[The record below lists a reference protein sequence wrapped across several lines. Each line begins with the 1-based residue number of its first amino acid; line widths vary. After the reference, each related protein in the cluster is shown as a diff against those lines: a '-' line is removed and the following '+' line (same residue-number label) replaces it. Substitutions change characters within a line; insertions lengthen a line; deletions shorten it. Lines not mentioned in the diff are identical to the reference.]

1 MKGKDLLDHFDLVKE
16 EYIEAADRPPVKRKK
31 TWLPWVAAAAC
42 FCLILGAALW
52 LGGGSEPPVVSPT
65 QPTVLSLP
73 TEPTQPSEAT
83 VTAPTAELSEPWELH
98 FNKTDLAVDA
108 ARRFDCCIF
117 YEALELDTIQD
128 LLPENCPEV
137 SGASALFNSTGEF
150 LALTLQI
157 DSATV
162 ELSYM
167 EPLGCYV
174 LPGEGQR
181 SEYKGVSFLA
191 FQYEWGERVTLSAE
205 AELSGIFMSFT
216 TECAAEALEQTK
228 AEFQALL
235 EVFASYEQAPELRSI
250 RPSEIPLLENR
261 SLSAAE
267 AILDPDFGQYFLQ
280 NLPTGFAEESI
291 RKYRDQQSF
300 YLSGLWTKGLD
311 TLSWRI
317 SYFTETDAARVT
329 SVADLENYDLSL
341 YPIPRAD
348 SVPEELREIVNDPI
362 FLAGELTLDA
372 VYARAYRISDSGDTD
387 GWRMQFTVRY
397 GDYLIS
403 VNAKGIDP
411 QWLYQQLQNFKNN

>member
-1 MKGKDLLDHFDLVKE
+1 MNGKDLLDRFDLVKE

-31 TWLPWVAAAAC
+31 VWIPWVAAAAC
-42 FCLILGAALW
+42 FCLILGAALC
-52 LGGGSEPPVVSPT
+52 LGGPSDPPILSPT
-65 QPTVLSLP
+65 QPTVLSQPTEPILP
-73 TEPTQPSEAT
+73 TEST
-83 VTAPTAELSEPWELH
+83 VTPPTTELSEPWELH
-98 FNKTDLAVDA
+98 FNKTNRAVDA
-108 ARRFDCCIF
+108 ARRYNCCIF
-117 YEALELDTIQD
+117 YEALELNSIED
-128 LLPENCPEV
+128 LLPENCPEI

-150 LALTLQI
+150 LALTLQT
-157 DSATV
+157 DGTTV

-174 LPGEGQR
+174 LPGEGRR
-181 SEYKGVSFLA
+181 SEYRGVSFLA
-191 FQYEWGERVTLSAE
+191 FQYEWGDRVTLSAE
-205 AELSGIFMSFT
+205 TELHGVFMGFT
-216 TECAAEALEQTK
+216 AECAAEDLEQTK

-250 RPSEIPLLENR
+250 RPSEISLLENR

-280 NLPTGFAEESI
+280 NLPAGFTEESI

-311 TLSWRI
+311 TLSWRV
-317 SYFTETDAARVT
+317 SYFTEVDAARVT

-362 FLAGELTLDA
+362 FLGEELTLDA
-372 VYARAYRISDSGDTD
+372 VYARAYRVSDSGDTD

-411 QWLYQQLQNFKNN
+411 QWLYQQLKSFLNN

>member
-1 MKGKDLLDHFDLVKE
+1 MKGKDLLDQFDLVKE
-16 EYIEAADRPPVKRKK
+16 EYIEAADRPPVKRNKV
-31 TWLPWVAAAAC
+31 WIPWVAAAAC

-52 LGGGSEPPVVSPT
+52 FGRSSEPPVVSPT
-65 QPTVLSLP
+65 QPTILSQP
-73 TEPTQPSEAT
+73 TEPTLPSEST
-83 VTAPTAELSEPWELH
+83 VTAPTTELSEPWELH

-108 ARRFDCCIF
+108 ARRFDYCIF

-128 LLPENCPEV
+128 LLPENCPEI
-137 SGASALFNSTGEF
+137 SGASALFNATGEF

-157 DSATV
+157 DGATV

-174 LPGEGQR
+174 LPGERQR

-191 FQYEWGERVTLSAE
+191 FQYEWGDRATLSAE
-205 AELSGIFMSFT
+205 TELHGIYMGFT
-216 TECAAEALEQTK
+216 TECAAEDLEQTK

-317 SYFTETDAARVT
+317 SYFTEADAARVT
-329 SVADLENYDLSL
+329 SVADLENYDLSR

-362 FLAGELTLDA
+362 FLAEELTLDA
-372 VYARAYRISDSGDTD
+372 VYARAYRVSDSGDTD